1 MDADTATPQPRFKTA
16 AESEPEVAD
25 GDAFQDEN
33 QGGCS
38 AESEDE
44 HSASD
49 DDAAEGDDWEDP
61 VEEQDTIDM

>member
-1 MDADTATPQPRFKTA
+1 MDVDAVASQLRFQTA

-25 GDAFQDEN
+25 GNAFQDEYY
-33 QGGCS
+33 GGCS

-44 HSASD
+44 YAARD

-61 VEEQDTIDM
+61 VEE